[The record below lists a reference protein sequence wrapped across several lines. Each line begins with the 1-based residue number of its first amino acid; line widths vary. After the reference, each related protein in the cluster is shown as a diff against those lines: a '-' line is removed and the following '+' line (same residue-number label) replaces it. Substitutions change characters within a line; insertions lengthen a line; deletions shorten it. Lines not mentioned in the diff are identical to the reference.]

1 MMPESIS
8 PTQIENIVILGFD
21 RVERFNKVTRMMFKS
36 YVPEY
41 YQRDKVTDVAEPIN
55 LVFNTIRAFV
65 PNLVMRNPL
74 TKVTTPYTPHKGYAE
89 LLGLGLDSVSKQIN
103 LKDELR
109 AWITNALFGWGI
121 MRVGTKA
128 SGELLNFDDVLVDSG
143 QVYARNISLGN
154 FGFDPTCTHINR
166 AKMLWERVTIS
177 RQVLLDT
184 DGYASDVVRAL
195 PSSPSNMTN
204 SLADM
209 TRSDTAKFAMA
220 KLQDEVDVVQIY
232 IPEIESW
239 VLMGDPKQK
248 RQGKYINVAEFN
260 GPKEG
265 PYTFLSFSPPVDESP
280 FPVPPV
286 AVWYE
291 LARLT
296 NRIFNKMVRQF
307 DSQKDIGLYTPAQT
321 DTVSQIEEAVTND
334 WVPTMDPKGIQVVSF
349 GGQNP
354 NNERF
359 LAEVDSIY
367 NSMAGNPELIQGQSI
382 PGGKNQS
389 ATAVQALQNNASI
402 SLEDMRDIVYDRT
415 ADVMRDIAWHLHT
428 DPFIELPLTK
438 RKTGGEE
445 VQLELTPEQRMGDF
459 LDFIFKIVA
468 RSMTK
473 MDPMVRSK
481 KIIEFA
487 TNIIPGAAQTAMVL
501 MQIGQQF
508 NISRY
513 LTQIA
518 TEMGIEDI
526 VQDMFEDPEWDQK
539 MQVMMM
545 LGPQNSGKA
554 EGGGGSGG
562 SPAGAAQNGG
572 NAMARPVSTPG
583 QDFNQQAQSSAAVAQ
598 SVNQGV
604 V

>member
-1 MMPESIS
+1 MPESIS
-8 PTQIENIVILGFD
+8 PQQIEQIVILGFD

-41 YQRDKVTDVAEPIN
+41 YQRDSVRDIAEPIN

-65 PNLVMRNPL
+65 PNLVMKNPI
-74 TKVTTPYTPHKGYAE
+74 THVTTPFIPYKGYAE
-89 LLGLGLDSVSKQIN
+89 LLGLGLDATARQIK

-121 MRVGTKA
+121 MRTGIKA
-128 SGELLNFDDVLVDSG
+128 SGELLNFDDIYVDNG
-143 QVYARNISLGN
+143 QVYARNVSLSN

-166 AKMLWERVTIS
+166 AKIMYDRVTVS
-177 RQVLLDT
+177 RQILLDT
-184 DGYASDVVRAL
+184 DGYNHDVVRAL
-195 PSSPSNMTN
+195 PSSPTNMATN
-204 SLADM
+204 KLADM
-209 TRSDTAKFAMA
+209 TVSSTARSAMV
-220 KLQDEVDVVQIY
+220 KLQDEVDVVQAY

-248 RQGKYINVAEFN
+248 RHGKYIKVAEYN
-260 GPKEG
+260 GAKEG
-265 PYTFLSFSPPVDESP
+265 PYTFLSFSPPVDEDP

-291 LARLT
+291 LARIA

-307 DSQKDIGLYTPAQT
+307 EAQKDIGLYNPAQV

-354 NNERF
+354 KNERF
-359 LAEVDSIY
+359 LSELQGIY
-367 NSMAGNPELIQGQSI
+367 NTMAGNPELISGQDI
-382 PGGKNQS
+382 PGGKS
-389 ATAVQALQNNASI
+389 TTATAVQALQNNASI
-402 SLEDMRDIVYDRT
+402 GIEDMRDMVYDGT
-415 ADVMRDIAWHLHT
+415 AEVQRRIAWYLHT

-438 RKTGGEE
+438 RSTGGED
-445 VQLELTPEQRMGDF
+445 VQLSLTPEQRMGDF
-459 LDFIFKIVA
+459 LDYTFKIMA

-481 KIIEFA
+481 KIVEFC
-487 TNIIPGAAQTAMVL
+487 TNIIPGAAQTAMVM

-508 NISRY
+508 NITRY

-518 TEMGIEDI
+518 FEMGIQDVVEDI
-526 VQDMFEDPEWDQK
+526 FVDPEWQQK
-539 MQVMMM
+539 MEVMMM
-545 LGPQNSGKA
+545 LGPQNPGKA
-554 EGGGGSGG
+554 GSGG
-562 SPAGAAQNGG
+562 SPAGAQQNKG
-572 NAMARPVSTPG
+572 NAMARPISTPT
-583 QDFNQQAQSSAAVAQ
+583 QDFNQQSQSAAAVAQ
-598 SVNQGV
+598 STNERVY
-604 V
+604 